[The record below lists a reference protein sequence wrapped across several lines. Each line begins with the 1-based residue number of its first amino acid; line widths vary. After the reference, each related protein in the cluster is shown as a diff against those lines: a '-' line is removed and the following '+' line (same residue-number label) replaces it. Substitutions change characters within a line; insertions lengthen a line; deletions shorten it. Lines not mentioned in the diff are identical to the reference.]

1 MLKKMISFV
10 AVVGMVLALAPA
22 AQAATIDVSDPLV
35 TTLGLS
41 AGKSF
46 HMVFVT
52 SLGISGLASD
62 NIDHYN
68 QFVDNVANNVTVS
81 DSIVAEYNWTWKV
94 IGSTQYVH
102 AIDNTSTSGIGFPI
116 YLVGGGSIP
125 VVDEYGDLWDGDI
138 DNSISRTQS
147 GLLATNFDATAW
159 TGTQDD
165 GLGYPNQ
172 QLGFPR
178 SFNNVRYG
186 TATSTDGTWVDKTFI
201 DARGDRALYAF
212 SETILVVPEPA
223 SAVLLL
229 IGAPLLA
236 LRRRRK

>member
-1 MLKKMISFV
+1 MLKHTIMFAAV
-10 AVVGMVLALAPA
+10 AGLVLALAPA

-147 GLLATNFDATAW
+147 GQLSGASVW
-159 TGTQDD
+159 TGTQCD
-165 GLGYPNQ
+165 GYGYPDQ
-172 QLGFPR
+172 QLGNWAYY
-178 SFNNVRYG
+178 NNVRYG
-186 TATSTDGTWVDKTFI
+186 ASAEAGGAWVNQGMVDG
-201 DARGDRALYAF
+201 RGDRSQYAF
-212 SETILVVPEPA
+212 SETILVVPDPA
-223 SAVLLL
+223 T
-229 IGAPLLA
+229 LA
-236 LRRRRK
+236 LLGLGGLGMLLGRRRSVRL